1 MGSVLRRLLFFF
13 QRNQFD
19 RDLEDELRFHE
30 EMKAHA
36 LADADGMSGDEARA
50 AARRRIG
57 NPLRLREQS
66 REPWIFVTLETFAQ
80 DVRHALRLMRR
91 DPAFTFTALATLALG
106 IGLNTAIFSV
116 AYGVLWRPLPYP
128 NPDRL
133 VIVSS
138 AQQTGDG
145 RQDVLDLAA
154 R

>member
-36 LADADGMSGDEARA
+36 LADADGISGDEART

-57 NPLRLREQS
+57 NRLRLREQA
-66 REPWIFVTLETFAQ
+66 REPWMFPTIETLAQ

-91 DPAFTFTALATLALG
+91 DQARRRASAGCRQRRAVAPVPRRGPAPRPAGSTRRATARRSRSG
-106 IGLNTAIFSV
+106 S
-116 AYGVLWRPLPYP
+116 RPGAPSP
-128 NPDRL
+128 
-133 VIVSS
+133 
-138 AQQTGDG
+138 GW
-145 RQDVLDLAA
+145 
-154 R
+154 